1 VEVADESGVD
11 LPSGFSPLLFVGPL
25 VVADASARVL
35 RSVPARETGAMCV
48 RITLLGR
55 TEPLR
60 ICNRY
65 VTQLPGGV
73 GGGMA
78 DDVAR
83 AVAAIDA
90 AEYAPLSV
98 ERIDATMDL
107 RRGARQAYLLGAT
120 MPRAVR
126 AGQVVT
132 VSLRTRMVRGPLR
145 RFQFRLRIPRS
156 LARGDHTV
164 LFRGLGADES
174 GELGDELDD
183 IITIGIDG
191 EEEEKPARSFDELAA
206 QVAAIERWDGV
217 TARFSGRGGTRVRA
231 YLDPEV
237 RIGGDIRLR
246 LRVRG

>member
-1 VEVADESGVD
+1 
-11 LPSGFSPLLFVGPL
+11 
-25 VVADASARVL
+25 
-35 RSVPARETGAMCV
+35 MCA

-73 GGGMA
+73 GGAMA

-90 AEYAPLSV
+90 AEFAPVAV
-98 ERIDATMDL
+98 ERIDAEMDL
-107 RRGARQAYLLGAT
+107 RRGARQAYMLGVS

-126 AGQVVT
+126 RGQVVT

-145 RFQFRLRIPRS
+145 RFDFRLRIPRS
-156 LARGDHTV
+156 LARGNHTV

-174 GELGDELDD
+174 GELGGELGEIVIFDD
-183 IITIGIDG
+183 FD
-191 EEEEKPARSFDELAA
+191 EEEDPPARSFEELET
-206 QVAAIERWDGV
+206 QIRAIRRWDGV
-217 TARFSGRGGTRVRA
+217 TARFSGRGGARVRA
-231 YLDPEV
+231 YLDPVV